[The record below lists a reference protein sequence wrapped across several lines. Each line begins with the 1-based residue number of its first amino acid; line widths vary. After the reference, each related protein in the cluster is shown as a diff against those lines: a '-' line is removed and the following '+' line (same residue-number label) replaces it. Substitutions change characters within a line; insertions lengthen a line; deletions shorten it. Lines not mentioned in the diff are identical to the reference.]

1 MCPRLGTSALKK
13 NAKQVKA
20 QITHSAKKSV
30 TEKKLQLTIFFRSQT
45 LMDEQWQKIDVCQ
58 I

>member
-45 LMDEQWQKIDVCQ
+45 LMDEQ
-58 I
+58 